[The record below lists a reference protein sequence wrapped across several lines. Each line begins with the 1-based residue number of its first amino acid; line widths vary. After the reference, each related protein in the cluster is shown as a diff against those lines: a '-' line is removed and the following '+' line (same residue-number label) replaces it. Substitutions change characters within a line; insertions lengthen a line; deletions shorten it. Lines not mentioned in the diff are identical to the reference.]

1 MTVLQLNYCRHKAN
15 HQTKKKIIKTWMSDM
30 AVFVNFIGVKKG
42 EMVFVSGIIEVAP
55 QPPTVSGLEQNPFA
69 CTECLW

>member
-1 MTVLQLNYCRHKAN
+1 
-15 HQTKKKIIKTWMSDM
+15 MSDM
-30 AVFVNFIGVKKG
+30 AVFGNFIGVKKG